1 MSQDSSEIEEEAI
14 FWIEA
19 LPIKEIVELVGMFK
33 NEYQAP
39 QTLWIE
45 RVDYNLD
52 NLEKVVSEKDFEF
65 INVYNDEEFPDQD
78 DSLFS

>member
-1 MSQDSSEIEEEAI
+1 MET
-14 FWIEA
+14 
-19 LPIKEIVELVGMFK
+19 KEIIELVSMFK

-52 NLEKVVSEKDFEF
+52 NLEKVIS
-65 INVYNDEEFPDQD
+65 
-78 DSLFS
+78 